1 MFGLGCGGV
10 FGVFPRTDNSQFTLL
25 SFPVSSLR
33 SIAIVGKD
41 QKFQLIE
48 GEDVA
53 VYLDKLEVD
62 GSGAEGGGDGDAMEE

>member
-1 MFGLGCGGV
+1 MYLTRIRN
-10 FGVFPRTDNSQFTLL
+10 PHHTLY
-25 SFPVSSLR
+25 SLCR

-41 QKFQLIE
+41 HKFQLIE

-62 GSGAEGGGDGDAMEE
+62 GGGAEGGGDGDAMEE